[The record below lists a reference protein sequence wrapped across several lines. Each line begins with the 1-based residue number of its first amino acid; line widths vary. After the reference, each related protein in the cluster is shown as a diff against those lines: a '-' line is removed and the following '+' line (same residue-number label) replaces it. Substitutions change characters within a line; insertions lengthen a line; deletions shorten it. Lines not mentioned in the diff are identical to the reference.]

1 MIRPDILL
9 SAMTYTNLVALW
21 ARQLS
26 GNNTPVVVS
35 ERIALTTHIQNESV
49 KKSAWRWK
57 YLLPAVSYA
66 YQKASGIVS
75 VSNSVAKDLL
85 NHTGLSQ
92 NLVTTIYNPV
102 VDNQIAELARQPLQH
117 AWFSKTAPPVIL
129 SAGRLTGQKD
139 FPTLLR
145 AFAILKKDRPA
156 RLIILGEGR
165 LRPELQ
171 QLSKQLGID
180 KDLELPGFVQNPYQY
195 MARSNAFVLS
205 SLYEG
210 LPGVLI
216 QALACGCP
224 VISTDCPGGSAEILD
239 YGKYGALTPIGDAET
254 MAGALRTLL
263 DAHIDREAL
272 VRRAQ
277 LFSVETAG
285 TAYLNY
291 LDAVFQAE
299 QRDGH

>member
-1 MIRPDILL
+1 M
-9 SAMTYTNLVALW
+9 
-21 ARQLS
+21 
-26 GNNTPVVVS
+26 
-35 ERIALTTHIQNESV
+35 
-49 KKSAWRWK
+49 
-57 YLLPAVSYA
+57 
-66 YQKASGIVS
+66 
-75 VSNSVAKDLL
+75 
-85 NHTGLSQ
+85 
-92 NLVTTIYNPV
+92 
-102 VDNQIAELARQPLQH
+102 
-117 AWFSKTAPPVIL
+117 
-129 SAGRLTGQKD
+129 
-139 FPTLLR
+139 
-145 AFAILKKDRPA
+145 
-156 RLIILGEGR
+156 ILGEGR

-180 KDLELPGFVQNPYQY
+180 NDLELPGFVQNPYQY
-195 MARSNAFVLS
+195 MARSSAFVLS

-254 MAGALRTLL
+254 MASALRTLL
-263 DAHIDREAL
+263 DAHIDREVL

-291 LDAVFQAE
+291 LDAVFQAK